1 MLAIFKN
8 SQVVL
13 GLGIIESSR
22 YMTYFQVHRK
32 GNGTQG
38 TLQCPIELAQHLLSV
53 QFPCIVDQYSNL
65 PLSLKSEGE
74 IKGLNTNS
82 ISSVEGFLS
91 EKICIKIGENS
102 WILKDYL
109 FYQC

>member
-1 MLAIFKN
+1 M
-8 SQVVL
+8 
-13 GLGIIESSR
+13 
-22 YMTYFQVHRK
+22 
-32 GNGTQG
+32 
-38 TLQCPIELAQHLLSV
+38 
-53 QFPCIVDQYSNL
+53 DQYSNL

>member
-1 MLAIFKN
+1 MKNSFFSSFGLRKNKDLTCINKICQQSIYININKNLRIQSSGDIDNFTQSKILAKKMSLMLAIFKN

-38 TLQCPIELAQHLLSV
+38 TLQCPIELA
-53 QFPCIVDQYSNL
+53 
-65 PLSLKSEGE
+65 
-74 IKGLNTNS
+74 
-82 ISSVEGFLS
+82 
-91 EKICIKIGENS
+91 
-102 WILKDYL
+102 
-109 FYQC
+109 